1 MKLSGLLSILWL
13 AGTLAAF
20 AADGTAEI
28 AAPVSGQDTNAA
40 PVPGKIY
47 TNSVGMVLLQ
57 MPEGYWAG
65 QYEVTQKEYQKIMG
79 ANPSEFTG
87 DTQPVENVSWKNAMD
102 FCDKI
107 TAYDFKKKFLPEGFR
122 YTLPTESE
130 WTNLLGGA
138 TLESAVTSLGGG
150 RRAGSSPV
158 GSLGPNDLGLYDVRG
173 NVMEFCLGDPT
184 AAFRYLK
191 GGSWA
196 DFVDV
201 NLRPD
206 FRWYC
211 KPDETTNT
219 FGFRCLLK
227 AN

>member
-20 AADGTAEI
+20 AADGTGEI
-28 AAPVSGQDTNAA
+28 AASVSGVDTNVA

-65 QYEVTQKEYQKIMG
+65 EYEVTQKEYEKIMG
-79 ANPSEFTG
+79 ANPSAFTG
-87 DTQPVENVSWKNAMD
+87 DTQPVDNVSWNNAMD
-102 FCDKI
+102 FCAKM
-107 TAYDFKKKFLPEGFR
+107 TAYDFKKKSVPEGFR

-138 TLESAVTSLGGG
+138 TLETAVTSLGGA

-158 GSLGPNDLGLYDVRG
+158 GSLGPNNLGLYDVRG

-201 NLRPD
+201 NLRPE

-227 AN
+227 TN